1 MGTFRG
7 RFWRRAVS
15 GRRTALGRRT
25 NVRLGRAALP
35 SYPYTKITSRK
46 AVIGKIFNV
55 LIDDVFWVPRG
66 LSLSDD
72 IFSLWFFA
80 PVAQLDRV
88 PGYGPGGRG
97 FESLRARF
105 GRLRGW
111 GA

>member
-1 MGTFRG
+1 M
-7 RFWRRAVS
+7 
-15 GRRTALGRRT
+15 
-25 NVRLGRAALP
+25 
-35 SYPYTKITSRK
+35 
-46 AVIGKIFNV
+46 IGKIFNV
-55 LIDDVFWVPRG
+55 LIDDVFGVPRG

-105 GRLRGW
+105 DDGERIGRVAQLVRALR
-111 GA
+111 